1 MEEYP
6 ECPICSDIFGI
17 NKDHI
22 KAPKILSCGDS
33 ICKEC
38 LEDLLKNT
46 DENYFI
52 CQVCNEKI
60 EKKNID
66 NYVTNKDLIKV
77 VNSCFNI
84 PVKENEEQEGD
95 KTITYN
101 IVLLGNYGV
110 GKSSIFNRLSKDIF
124 SENIPSTVGLDST
137 IYFIKFRNKRYK
149 LIIRDTSGQEKYKAI
164 TQSFLRQTDGV
175 FFIYDISNQDT
186 FDDLEFWYD
195 LYKKE
200 NENVIGIL
208 IGNKCECIHEVTED
222 KAKKFVGD
230 HGLKNYF
237 ETSAKLDKNL
247 KKALACLL
255 EEIIESKALYNSLR
269 SVDVNFSLKP
279 EKKEEKSGKKKKC
292 SC

>member
-17 NKDHI
+17 NKNHI
-22 KAPKILSCGDS
+22 KAPKILNCGDS

-38 LEDLLKNT
+38 LEIILKNT
-46 DENYFI
+46 EENFFLCPI
-52 CQVCNEKI
+52 CSEKI

-66 NYVTNKDLIKV
+66 KYITNKDLIKV
-77 VNSCFNI
+77 INSCFNI
-84 PVKENEEQEGD
+84 IIKEGEELEGD

-101 IVLLGNYGV
+101 IVLLGNFAV
-110 GKSSIFNRLSKDIF
+110 GKSNIFNRLSKDLF
-124 SENIPSTVGLDST
+124 SENIPSTIGLDST
-137 IYFIKFRNKRYK
+137 IYYIKFRNKRYK

-175 FFIYDISNQDT
+175 FFIFDISNQDT

-200 NENVIGIL
+200 NENVIGLL
-208 IGNKCECIHEVTED
+208 IGNKSDCIHEVTED
-222 KAKKFVGD
+222 RAKKFVVD
-230 HGLKNYF
+230 HGLKNYL
-237 ETSAKLDKNL
+237 ETSAKLDKNI
-247 KKALACLL
+247 KKAVACLL
-255 EEIIESKALYNSLR
+255 EEIIESKTLYNSLI

-279 EKKEEKSGKKKKC
+279 EKKEKSNKKKKC

>member
-17 NKDHI
+17 NKNHI
-22 KAPKILSCGDS
+22 KAPKILNCGDS

-38 LEDLLKNT
+38 LEIILKNT
-46 DENYFI
+46 EENFFLCPI
-52 CQVCNEKI
+52 CSEKI

-66 NYVTNKDLIKV
+66 KYITNKDLIKV
-77 VNSCFNI
+77 INSCFNI
-84 PVKENEEQEGD
+84 IIKEGEELEGD

-101 IVLLGNYGV
+101 IVLLGNFAV
-110 GKSSIFNRLSKDIF
+110 GKSSIFNRLSKDLF
-124 SENIPSTVGLDST
+124 SENIPSTIGLDST
-137 IYFIKFRNKRYK
+137 IYYIKFRNKRYK

-175 FFIYDISNQDT
+175 FFIFDISNQDT

-200 NENVIGIL
+200 NENVIGLL
-208 IGNKCECIHEVTED
+208 IGNKSDCIHEVTED
-222 KAKKFVGD
+222 RAKKFVVD
-230 HGLKNYF
+230 HGLKNYL
-237 ETSAKLDKNL
+237 ETSAKLDKNI
-247 KKALACLL
+247 KKAVVCLL
-255 EEIIESKALYNSLR
+255 EEIIESKALYNSLI

-279 EKKEEKSGKKKKC
+279 EKKEKSKKKKKC

>member
-17 NKDHI
+17 NKNHI
-22 KAPKILSCGDS
+22 KAPKILNCGDS

-38 LEDLLKNT
+38 LEIILKNT
-46 DENYFI
+46 EENFFLCPI
-52 CQVCNEKI
+52 CSEKI

-66 NYVTNKDLIKV
+66 KYITNKDLIKV
-77 VNSCFNI
+77 INSCFNI
-84 PVKENEEQEGD
+84 IIKEGEELEGD

-101 IVLLGNYGV
+101 IVLLGNFAV
-110 GKSSIFNRLSKDIF
+110 GKSSIFNRLSKDLF
-124 SENIPSTVGLDST
+124 SENIPSTIGLDST
-137 IYFIKFRNKRYK
+137 IYYIKFRNKRYK

-175 FFIYDISNQDT
+175 FFIFDISNQDT

-200 NENVIGIL
+200 NENVIGLL
-208 IGNKCECIHEVTED
+208 IGNKSDCIHEVTED
-222 KAKKFVGD
+222 RAKKFVVD
-230 HGLKNYF
+230 HGLKNYL
-237 ETSAKLDKNL
+237 ETSAKLDKNI
-247 KKALACLL
+247 KKAVACLL
-255 EEIIESKALYNSLR
+255 EEIIESKALYNSLI

-279 EKKEEKSGKKKKC
+279 EKKEKSKKKKKC
-292 SC
+292 LC

>member
-6 ECPICSDIFGI
+6 ECPICSDIYGI
-17 NKDHI
+17 NKNHI
-22 KAPKILSCGDS
+22 KAPKILNCGDS

-38 LEDLLKNT
+38 LEIILKNT
-46 DENYFI
+46 DENFFLCPI
-52 CQVCNEKI
+52 CSEKI

-66 NYVTNKDLIKV
+66 KYITNKDLIKV
-77 VNSCFNI
+77 INSCFNI
-84 PVKENEEQEGD
+84 IVKEGEELEGD

-101 IVLLGNYGV
+101 IVLLGNFAV
-110 GKSSIFNRLSKDIF
+110 GKSSIFNRLSKDLF
-124 SENIPSTVGLDST
+124 SENIPSTIGLDST
-137 IYFIKFRNKRYK
+137 IYYIKFRNKRYK

-175 FFIYDISNQDT
+175 FFIFDISNQDT

-200 NENVIGIL
+200 NENIIGLL
-208 IGNKCECIHEVTED
+208 IGVFI
-222 KAKKFVGD
+222 KKFVID
-230 HGLKNYF
+230 HGLKNYL
-237 ETSAKLDKNL
+237 ETSAKLDKNI
-247 KKALACLL
+247 KKAVACLL
-255 EEIIESKALYNSLR
+255 EEIIESKALYNSLI

-279 EKKEEKSGKKKKC
+279 EKKEKSKKKKKC

>member
-17 NKDHI
+17 NKNHI
-22 KAPKILSCGDS
+22 KAPKILNCGDS

-38 LEDLLKNT
+38 LEIILKNT
-46 DENYFI
+46 EENFFLCPI
-52 CQVCNEKI
+52 CSEKI

-66 NYVTNKDLIKV
+66 KYITNKDLIKV
-77 VNSCFNI
+77 INSCFNI
-84 PVKENEEQEGD
+84 IIKEGEELEGD

-101 IVLLGNYGV
+101 IVLLGNFAV
-110 GKSSIFNRLSKDIF
+110 GKSSIFNRLSKDLF
-124 SENIPSTVGLDST
+124 SENIPSTIGLDST
-137 IYFIKFRNKRYK
+137 IYYIKFRNKRYK

-200 NENVIGIL
+200 NENVIGLL
-208 IGNKCECIHEVTED
+208 IGNKSDCIHEVTED
-222 KAKKFVGD
+222 RAKKFVVD
-230 HGLKNYF
+230 HGLKNYL
-237 ETSAKLDKNL
+237 ETSAKLDKNI
-247 KKALACLL
+247 KKAVACLL
-255 EEIIESKALYNSLR
+255 EEIIESKALYNSLI

-279 EKKEEKSGKKKKC
+279 EKKEKSNKKKKC

>member
-17 NKDHI
+17 NKNHI
-22 KAPKILSCGDS
+22 KAPKILNCGDS

-38 LEDLLKNT
+38 LEIILKNT
-46 DENYFI
+46 EENFFLCPI
-52 CQVCNEKI
+52 CSEKI

-66 NYVTNKDLIKV
+66 KYITNKDLIKV
-77 VNSCFNI
+77 INSCFNI
-84 PVKENEEQEGD
+84 IIKEGEELEGD

-101 IVLLGNYGV
+101 IVLLGNFAV
-110 GKSSIFNRLSKDIF
+110 GKSSIFNRLSKDLF
-124 SENIPSTVGLDST
+124 SENIPSTIGLDST
-137 IYFIKFRNKRYK
+137 IYYIKFRNKRYK

-175 FFIYDISNQDT
+175 FFIFDISNQDT

-200 NENVIGIL
+200 NENVIGLL
-208 IGNKCECIHEVTED
+208 IGNKSDCIHEVTED
-222 KAKKFVGD
+222 RAKKFVVD
-230 HGLKNYF
+230 HGLKNYL
-237 ETSAKLDKNL
+237 ETSAKLDKNI
-247 KKALACLL
+247 KKAVACLL
-255 EEIIESKALYNSLR
+255 EEIIESKALYNSLI

-279 EKKEEKSGKKKKC
+279 EKKEKSKKKKKC